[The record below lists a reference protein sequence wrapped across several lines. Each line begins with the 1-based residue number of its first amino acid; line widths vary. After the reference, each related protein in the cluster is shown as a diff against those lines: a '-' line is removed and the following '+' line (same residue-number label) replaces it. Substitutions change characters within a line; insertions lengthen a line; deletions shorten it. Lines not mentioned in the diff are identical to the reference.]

1 MNICIYVCT
10 CIYNY
15 KFIYINY
22 ICIIY
27 IKSKIYLKNIDVLI
41 MLNISYILSRNFQ
54 KIAKF

>member
-1 MNICIYVCT
+1 MYIYVYICIYD
-10 CIYNY
+10 Y

-27 IKSKIYLKNIDVLI
+27 IKSKIYLKNIDVLN
-41 MLNISYILSRNFQ
+41 MLNISYILSTNFQ

>member
-1 MNICIYVCT
+1 MYICIYVCT

-27 IKSKIYLKNIDVLI
+27 IKSKIYLKNIDVLN
-41 MLNISYILSRNFQ
+41 MLNISYILSTNFQ